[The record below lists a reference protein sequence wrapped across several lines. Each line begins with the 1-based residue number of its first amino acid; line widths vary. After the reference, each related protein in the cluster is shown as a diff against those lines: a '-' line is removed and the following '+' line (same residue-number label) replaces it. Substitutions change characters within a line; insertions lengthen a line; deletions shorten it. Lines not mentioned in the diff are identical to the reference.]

1 MDITAMALG
10 AGAVGVVWFAYL
22 CITKGIPAA
31 WSYVK
36 SKLGSV
42 EATIVADVQKDIA
55 TIKADLTA
63 IKAKV
68 GL

>member
-10 AGAVGVVWFAYL
+10 AGAVGVVWFVYL

-36 SKLGSV
+36 SKASSV
-42 EATIVADVQKDIA
+42 ESALVADVQKDIA
-55 TIKADLTA
+55 TIKADITA